1 MTAGQE
7 QASILAQMSSSVSAS
22 SSRRLRGVS
31 PLMLGVG
38 VAAVVIAVALPI
50 AVRGVDGTGGSPAGT
65 VRDFLIG
72 AVVGQ
77 ERREHAVARESLV
90 ICRDPTGSGHGASS
104 SLDGVSRL
112 AVRSSDRANEARGRS

>member
-72 AVVGQ
+72 AVGGQ
-77 ERREHAVARESLV
+77 ERREHPSR
-90 ICRDPTGSGHGASS
+90 AS
-104 SLDGVSRL
+104 
-112 AVRSSDRANEARGRS
+112 RS